1 MSGAPTLPS
10 LFLQRVVV
18 GVGDLAVSNNA
29 NVNLSTFALGSCVG
43 IIIYDKEAKVGGL
56 IHIMLPDSNLSPE
69 KAQRQPAMFADT
81 GMPLLFRNLCG
92 LRSERRRMK
101 AFVAGGASVISG
113 SDMFKIG
120 ERNIMAIKRLIGTL
134 GIQVVKAD
142 VGGVNNRT
150 IHLNV
155 GTGEVTMKTPLG
167 TSKFSLA

>member
-10 LFLQRVVV
+10 LFQQRVVV

-29 NVNLSTFALGSCVG
+29 NVNISTFALGSCVG
-43 IIIYDKEAKVGGL
+43 IIVYDAAVKVGGL
-56 IHIMLPDSNLSPE
+56 IHIMLPDSTLSPD
-69 KAQRQPAMFADT
+69 KAQKQPAMFADT
-81 GMPLLFRNLCG
+81 GLPLMHRQLCG
-92 LRSERRRMK
+92 MRAERARMR

-120 ERNIMAIKRLIGTL
+120 ERNIVAVKKLIGTL
-134 GIQVVKAD
+134 GIRVVKAD

-155 GTGEVTMKTPLG
+155 GTGEVTLKTPLG
-167 TSKFSLA
+167 TSKLSLA

>member
-10 LFLQRVVV
+10 LFQQRVVV
-18 GVGDLAVSNNA
+18 GVGDVAVSNNA

-43 IIIYDKEAKVGGL
+43 IIVYDKDVKVGGL
-56 IHIMLPDSNLSPE
+56 IHIMLPDSTLSPD
-69 KAQRQPAMFADT
+69 KAQKQPAMFADT
-81 GMPLLFRNLCG
+81 GLPLMFRNLCG
-92 LRSERRRMK
+92 LRAERPRMK

-120 ERNIMAIKRLIGTL
+120 ERNILAVKKLVNAL
-134 GIQVVKAD
+134 GIKVVKAD

-155 GTGEVTMKTPLG
+155 GTGEVTLKTPLG
-167 TSKFSLA
+167 TSKLSLA

>member
-10 LFLQRVVV
+10 LFQQRVVV
-18 GVGDLAVSNNA
+18 GVGDVAVSNNA
-29 NVNLSTFALGSCVG
+29 NVVLSTFALGSCVG
-43 IIIYDKEAKVGGL
+43 IIVYDAEVKVGGL
-56 IHIMLPDSNLSPE
+56 IHIMLPDSALSPE
-69 KAQRQPAMFADT
+69 KAQKQPAMFADT
-81 GMPLLFRNLCG
+81 GMPLMFRNLCG
-92 LRSERRRMK
+92 LRSERRRMR

-120 ERNIMAIKRLIGTL
+120 ERNIMAVKKLVNTL
-134 GIQVVKAD
+134 GIPVVKAD

-155 GTGEVTMKTPLG
+155 GTGEVSMKTPLG

>member
-10 LFLQRVVV
+10 LFQQRVVV
-18 GVGDLAVSNNA
+18 GVGDLAVSNNG

-43 IIIYDKEAKVGGL
+43 IIVYDKEAKVGGL
-56 IHIMLPDSNLSPE
+56 IHIMLPDSTLSPE
-69 KAQRQPAMFADT
+69 KAQKQPAMFADT
-81 GMPLLFRNLCG
+81 GMPIMFRNLCG
-92 LRSERRRMK
+92 LRAERRRMR

-120 ERNIMAIKRLIGTL
+120 ERNILAVKKLINAL

-155 GTGEVTMKTPLG
+155 GTGEVTLKTPLG

>member
-10 LFLQRVVV
+10 LFQQRVVV
-18 GVGDLAVSNNA
+18 GVGDVAVSNNA
-29 NVNLSTFALGSCVG
+29 NVVISTFALGSCIG
-43 IIIYDKEAKVGGL
+43 IIVYDAQVKVGGL
-56 IHIMLPDSNLSPE
+56 IHIMLPDSTLSPD
-69 KAQRQPAMFADT
+69 KAQKQPAMFADT
-81 GMPLLFRNLCG
+81 GMPLMFRNLCG
-92 LRSERRRMK
+92 LRAERSRMR

-120 ERNIMAIKRLIGTL
+120 ERNIMAVKKLVNALAIP
-134 GIQVVKAD
+134 VVKAD

-155 GTGEVTMKTPLG
+155 GTGEVSMKTPLG